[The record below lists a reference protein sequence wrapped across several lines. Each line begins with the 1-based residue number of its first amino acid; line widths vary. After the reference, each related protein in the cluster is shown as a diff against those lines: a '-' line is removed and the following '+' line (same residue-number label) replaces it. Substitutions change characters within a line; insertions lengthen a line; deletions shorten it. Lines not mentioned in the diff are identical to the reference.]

1 MTSWLLTGFSSFLL
15 YSAFPEI
22 SFWPAAFVALVP
34 FLQALEGIESKRGF
48 RIGFIWGLFFFSM
61 LLWWLVPTISTYGKI
76 HFLLAIPVVLCLC
89 CYLAI
94 YPAIWALLTVAVRR
108 AGKEGL
114 WFAVPV
120 ASCWIVLEAVRS
132 YAFSGFPWG
141 LMAYSVA
148 SAPILIQSADI
159 WSVYGVGFLIVFLNV
174 SLFEASRMFVRNHKG
189 GFLPPGLR
197 PLFAAQLL
205 VLIFIFSYGIFSMHL
220 SKQPSVWASAV
231 QASIDQSRKWD
242 PANTAFT
249 VSRYKELTL
258 KARRVHPGLRIAVWP
273 ETSMPFYF
281 QNDSTFRN
289 EILEFAKK
297 AHLFLLIGSPSY
309 SYGEDGSVRY
319 LNSAYLID
327 PDGNIRGRY
336 DKHHLVPFGEYMPW
350 GPVTKWA
357 RRFLPTAGDFVAG
370 KDLLPLKAEP
380 FSIGTMICFESIFP
394 EIAREEVRKGAN
406 LLAVITND
414 AWFGKTAA
422 PWQHADMAIFR
433 AVENRRWLVRAA
445 NTGVSRI
452 ISPTGRVLVN
462 SRLFVP
468 QFVSDPV
475 ALLKGQSLFTRFGAL
490 WFVAINFLFIILSI
504 HRLLIQKVQEKIGH
518 RRSKDEQEQ

>member
-1 MTSWLLTGFSSFLL
+1 M
-15 YSAFPEI
+15 
-22 SFWPAAFVALVP
+22 V
-34 FLQALEGIESKRGF
+34 
-48 RIGFIWGLFFFSM
+48 
-61 LLWWLVPTISTYGKI
+61 
-76 HFLLAIPVVLCLC
+76 
-89 CYLAI
+89 
-94 YPAIWALLTVAVRR
+94 VRR

-114 WFAVPV
+114 LFTVPV
-120 ASCWIVLEAVRS
+120 TSCWIVLEAARN

-148 SAPILIQSADI
+148 SVPILIQSADI

-174 SLFEASRMFVRNHKG
+174 SLFEASRTFVMSHQGR
-189 GFLPPGLR
+189 FLPPR
-197 PLFAAQLL
+197 FSSLFAAQLL
-205 VLIFIFSYGIFSMHL
+205 VLLFIFSYGIFSMHL
-220 SKQPSVWASAV
+220 SRQPSVWAAAV

-249 VSRYKELTL
+249 VNRYKELTL
-258 KARRVHPGLRIAVWP
+258 EAKRLHPELKIAVWP

-297 AHLFLLIGSPSY
+297 EHLFLLIGSPSY
-309 SYGEDGSVRY
+309 SYREDGSVRY

-327 PDGNIRGRY
+327 SDGNIRSRY
-336 DKHHLVPFGEYMPW
+336 DKNHLVPFGEYMPW
-350 GPVTKWA
+350 GPITKWA

-370 KDLLPLKAEP
+370 KDLTPLQAEP

-394 EIAREEVRKGAN
+394 EIARKEVLKGAN

-414 AWFGKTAA
+414 AWFGNTAA

-462 SRLFVP
+462 SSLFVP
-468 QFVSDPV
+468 QYVVESV
-475 ALLKGQSLFTRFGAL
+475 ALIKGQSFFTRFGAL

-504 HRLLIQKVQEKIGH
+504 HKLLIQKLHEKIGN
-518 RRSKDEQEQ
+518 RRSENEQE